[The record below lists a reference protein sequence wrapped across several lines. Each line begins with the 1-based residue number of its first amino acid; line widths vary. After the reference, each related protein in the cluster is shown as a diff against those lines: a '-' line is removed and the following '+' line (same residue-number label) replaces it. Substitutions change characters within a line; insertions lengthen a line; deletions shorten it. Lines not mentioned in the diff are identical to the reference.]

1 MTYIEFFDKDSSE
14 NICACLTYAPER
26 VIYVGDNK
34 DLMERYIARY
44 QRIFEIRGQNIA
56 FSCRSVSRSNM
67 EAIVTLL
74 SELVETYDD
83 CVFDV
88 TGGDELM
95 LLAMGIVYAKYPQRN
110 LQIHRF
116 NLRNNAIY
124 DCDKDGNTIFREMPG
139 LSVEENIRIYGGDI
153 LYCDVDGEDTYLWDL
168 TEEFKQDVE
177 DIWCICKGNPQLW
190 NAQIGVLSA
199 LETVGKKSEDGLTVS
214 ASMGAVKHELSR
226 NKADYTC
233 AKGMIDAL
241 VEKKL
246 LTEFEADN
254 KLTVSFKNKQVKR
267 ILTKAGQALEM
278 KIYLTAIATEDKGQP
293 VYQDVCNGVKIDW
306 DGAFHDEETEKIY
319 DTENEIDVLMMHNM
333 VPVFVSCKNGFVDA
347 NELYKLNTVAQR
359 FGGQYAKKILVA
371 TSIPK
376 NSEAAKYLRQR
387 ARDMQI
393 RLLEDVQKMDDKT
406 LRDKLTNLWKT

>member
-1 MTYIEFFDKDSSE
+1 MTYIEFFDKASSE

-26 VIYVGDNK
+26 VIYVGDNR
-34 DLMERYIARY
+34 DLMDRYIARY
-44 QRIFEIRGQNIA
+44 ERVFSDRDQTIA
-56 FSCRSVSRSNM
+56 FSCRSVSKGDLT
-67 EAIVTLL
+67 AIIALL
-74 SELVETYDD
+74 TELVETYDD

-95 LLAMGIVYAKYPQRN
+95 LLALGIVHARYPQRN

-139 LSVEENIRIYGGDI
+139 LSVEENIRIYGGDVI
-153 LYCDVDGEDTYLWDL
+153 YGDVDGEDTYRWDL
-168 TEEFKQDVE
+168 TEEFRRDAE
-177 DIWCICKGNPQLW
+177 AIWSVCKGSPQLW

-199 LETVGKKSEDGLTVS
+199 LEEVGKRSEDGLTVS
-214 ASMGAVKHELSR
+214 ASMGAVKHALSR
-226 NKADYTC
+226 NKASYTH
-233 AKGMIDAL
+233 AKGMIGAL
-241 VEKKL
+241 VEKGL
-246 LTEFEADN
+246 LTGFEASKN
-254 KLTVSFKNKQVKR
+254 LTVSYKNKQVKR
-267 ILTKAGQALEM
+267 CLTKAGQALEM
-278 KIYLTAIATEDKGQP
+278 KIFLAAMATEAKGVP

-306 DGAFHDEETEKIY
+306 DGKFHDEDTENIY
-319 DTENEIDVLMMHNM
+319 DTENEIDILMMHNM

-387 ARDMQI
+387 ARDMKI
-393 RLLEDVQKMDDKT
+393 HLLEGVQKMDDKT
-406 LRDKLTNLWKT
+406 LQNKLENLWKI